1 MVCVKTIFSSNDLRH
16 ESAEKDVV
24 THLSSGIYTDMENL
38 LQEINNLSN
47 MKNHLQ
53 FKIQRGG
60 FIEIERICQDT
71 CNSNFHILI
80 LSEKL
85 LRIIDFENRNLEKIK
100 DAVVGQRPAY
110 LITVNNKSV

>member
-1 MVCVKTIFSSNDLRH
+1 
-16 ESAEKDVV
+16 
-24 THLSSGIYTDMENL
+24 
-38 LQEINNLSN
+38 

-71 CNSNFHILI
+71 CDTNFHSLV

-85 LRIIDFENRNLEKIK
+85 LRIIGFENRNLENLRIQLLAK
-100 DAVVGQRPAY
+100 DLLTLLVVYHQ
-110 LITVNNKSV
+110 